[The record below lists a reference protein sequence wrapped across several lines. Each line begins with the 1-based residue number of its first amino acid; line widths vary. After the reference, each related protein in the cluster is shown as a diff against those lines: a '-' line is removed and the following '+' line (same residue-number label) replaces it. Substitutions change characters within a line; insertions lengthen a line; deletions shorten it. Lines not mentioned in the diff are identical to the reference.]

1 MTNANTAVAKAKEA
15 AATAKAPVRIEDLIQ
30 QSAKQLQMAL
40 PSHMRPERI
49 VRIALTTLR
58 MTPKLYECNIH
69 SFLAA
74 LFQAAQLGLEPNV
87 LGEAYIIPYN
97 VRGQLMA
104 QFQVG
109 YMGLIKLFWNH
120 QNAASL
126 QVETVYKNDR
136 FEYDL
141 GENHVHHVPPVF
153 GEDRGP
159 VIGYYAV
166 AHLQGGGRAVK
177 VMSKEEVLQFA
188 RKFSK
193 CWDSSKNEFI
203 FGTPWR
209 EHFDAM
215 AMKTVLKRLM
225 KLLPKSIE
233 IQRALIMDE
242 TVKVLDPNAKAP
254 ETDLALLQ
262 TVPGTFSNGE
272 GTPHE
277 EKPALPQP
285 GGKKTVSEVKIHEA
299 KRTLK
304 TLTKSDEAYYTI
316 LGANGYEHSSEIKL
330 DIDRQKVLGEFEAKI
345 QEVTPRE
352 PGAEG

>member
-126 QVETVYKNDR
+126 QVETV
-136 FEYDL
+136 
-141 GENHVHHVPPVF
+141 
-153 GEDRGP
+153 
-159 VIGYYAV
+159 
-166 AHLQGGGRAVK
+166 
-177 VMSKEEVLQFA
+177 
-188 RKFSK
+188 
-193 CWDSSKNEFI
+193 
-203 FGTPWR
+203 
-209 EHFDAM
+209 
-215 AMKTVLKRLM
+215 
-225 KLLPKSIE
+225 
-233 IQRALIMDE
+233 
-242 TVKVLDPNAKAP
+242 
-254 ETDLALLQ
+254 
-262 TVPGTFSNGE
+262 
-272 GTPHE
+272 
-277 EKPALPQP
+277 
-285 GGKKTVSEVKIHEA
+285 
-299 KRTLK
+299 
-304 TLTKSDEAYYTI
+304 
-316 LGANGYEHSSEIKL
+316 
-330 DIDRQKVLGEFEAKI
+330 
-345 QEVTPRE
+345 
-352 PGAEG
+352 